1 MLRTMRANAKWVF
14 YILAFSFIGWLA
26 VGQVMDI
33 MGPSGSVVL
42 RVNGRE
48 VQVTEYQERLQV
60 AYDQYRQR
68 YGTAPLSREDD
79 QQLQD
84 QVIDQMVQ
92 DILLRQEYR
101 RLGIAVS
108 DAEII
113 EAARTSPPPEIMRD
127 PQFQTDGQFDITKW
141 QLFLRSGANRE
152 VLAQIEGIYRDRIP
166 QIKLAQYLT
175 ADVYVSDSKLWR
187 LYKDQHDSARVAV
200 LPVWPYLLPDSSPIS
215 DAELQDYIEQHEEEL
230 TRPAI
235 AFVRFIAQ
243 PRIPDAAD
251 SAAARARVAAVR
263 AELARGARF
272 ADVARRES
280 SDTVSGQ
287 QGGDIGWLRRNEP
300 GYDEQFLQG
309 MRALR
314 PGQTSAPVTTQ
325 FGTHLIRVDSA
336 RGDSVKARH
345 ILIPFALQGAH
356 LDYVEARADTLE
368 RLASEQTDPT
378 VLDSVGARLGL
389 PVSPLHRVVE
399 GERMNIGRYVIPDV
413 SVWAF
418 EAQVGETSPVIEG
431 QQAFY
436 VFRLD
441 SLVPSGVPPLAE
453 IRTELAT
460 RVRVEKQ
467 KVAAKRQA
475 DSLAAALR
483 GSPDLVAA
491 ARSRGLT
498 VQQFGPFVRLQPPSY
513 LSREPMV
520 VGASFGLQVGERS
533 GVIPGEGG
541 YFLIQSLG
549 RRLADSAAW
558 VAQRDAQRQQMLG
571 AARQARIDQY
581 MAGLRARAKIIDR
594 RKEIFRSQVTQD
606 PLNPGF

>member
-14 YILAFSFIGWLA
+14 YILAFAFIGWLA

-33 MGPSGSVVL
+33 MGPSGNVVL

-48 VQVTEYQERLQV
+48 VQVTEYQQRLQV
-60 AYDQYRQR
+60 AYEQYRQR

-92 DILLRQEYR
+92 DILLQQEYR
-101 RLGIAVS
+101 RLGIGVS

-152 VLAQIEGIYRDRIP
+152 VLTQIEAIYRDRIP

-187 LYKDQHDSARVAV
+187 IYKDQHDSARVAV
-200 LPVWPYLLPDSSPIS
+200 LPVWPHLLPDSSPIS
-215 DAELQDYIEQHEEEL
+215 DAELEDYMEEHEEAL
-230 TRPAI
+230 KRPAM

-243 PRIPDAAD
+243 PRVPDATD

-263 AELARGARF
+263 AELARGGRF
-272 ADVARRES
+272 ADVAQRES
-280 SDTVSGQ
+280 SDTVSAQ
-287 QGGDIGWLRRNEP
+287 QGGDLGWLRRNEP

-309 MRALR
+309 MRNLR

-325 FGTHLIRVDSA
+325 FGIHLIRVDSA

-378 VLDSVGARLGL
+378 VLDSTGKRLRL
-389 PVSPLHRVVE
+389 PVSPLHRVIE

-431 QQAFY
+431 QNAFY

-441 SLVPSGVPPLAE
+441 SLVPAGVPPLAE

-467 KVAAKRQA
+467 KTAAKRQA

-483 GSPDLVAA
+483 GTPDLVAA

-498 VQQFGPFVRLQPPSY
+498 VQQFGPFTRLQPPSY
-513 LSREPMV
+513 LSREPV
-520 VGASFGLQVGERS
+520 LVGTAFGLQVGERS
-533 GVIPGEGG
+533 GVIAGEGG
-541 YFLIQSLG
+541 YFLAQSLG
-549 RRLADSAAW
+549 RRVADSSAW
-558 VAQRDAQRQQMLG
+558 VAQRDGQRQQILG
-571 AARQARIDQY
+571 AARQTRIDQY
-581 MAGLRARAKIIDR
+581 MAGLRAKAKIIDR
-594 RKEIFRSQVTQD
+594 RKEIFRSQVTD
-606 PLNPGF
+606 NPLDPGF

>member
-60 AYDQYRQR
+60 AYEQYRQR

-79 QQLQD
+79 AQLQD

-92 DILLRQEYR
+92 DILLQQEYR
-101 RLGIAVS
+101 RLGIGVS

-152 VLAQIEGIYRDRIP
+152 VLAQIEAIYRDRIP

-175 ADVYVSDSKLWR
+175 ADVYVSDGKLWR

-263 AELARGARF
+263 AELARGALF

-280 SDTVSGQ
+280 SDTVSGL
-287 QGGDIGWLRRNEP
+287 QGGDIGWLRRDEP
-300 GYDEQFLQG
+300 GYDQQFLQG

-378 VLDSVGARLGL
+378 VLDSAGARLGL

-418 EAQVGETSPVIEG
+418 EAQIGETSPVIEG

-460 RVRVEKQ
+460 RVRVERQ

-558 VAQRDAQRQQMLG
+558 VAQRDAQRQQMLS

-594 RKEIFRSQVTQD
+594 RKEIFRSQVSQD
-606 PLNPGF
+606 PLDPGF